1 MDLRNNRGFLRALE
15 DNRSTIGEGSFLELV
30 DYLVGH
36 QEPTGLV
43 AEVLENNLLW
53 VVDLVD
59 KLVGF
64 HEFAFL
70 EDAAQRQ
77 RSMVLEAAG
86 MIRFLKKVAPPEAW
100 GNRKKV
106 TRWTKEKIK

>member
-1 MDLRNNRGFLRALE
+1 
-15 DNRSTIGEGSFLELV
+15 
-30 DYLVGH
+30 
-36 QEPTGLV
+36 
-43 AEVLENNLLW
+43 
-53 VVDLVD
+53 VDLVD